1 MRAVFGLAGLLVV
14 MAIVGVLMKNNL
26 SATRSTGTTA
36 PVAVDGVKVPQVD
49 ATKNVRDQSQQIQ
62 KQVRDT
68 RQTVEAQVLK
78 NEQEMASSQQE
89 LKTQR
94 NTLFSLARCSQGKS
108 KRWTG
113 S

>member
-26 SATRSTGTTA
+26 SATRSTGASA

-62 KQVRDT
+62 KQVQDDLN
-68 RQTVEAQVLK
+68 QALQ
-78 NEQEMASSQQE
+78 QGSQRLE
-89 LKTQR
+89 NAEK
-94 NTLFSLARCSQGKS
+94 
-108 KRWTG
+108 
-113 S
+113 

>member
-26 SATRSTGTTA
+26 SATRSTGASA

-62 KQVRDT
+62 KQVQDDLN
-68 RQTVEAQVLK
+68 QALQ
-78 NEQEMASSQQE
+78 QGSQRLDNAE
-89 LKTQR
+89 K
-94 NTLFSLARCSQGKS
+94 
-108 KRWTG
+108 
-113 S
+113 

>member
-1 MRAVFGLAGLLVV
+1 MRAVFGLVGLLVV

-62 KQVRDT
+62 KQVQDDLN
-68 RQTVEAQVLK
+68 QALQ
-78 NEQEMASSQQE
+78 QGSQRLE
-89 LKTQR
+89 NAEK
-94 NTLFSLARCSQGKS
+94 
-108 KRWTG
+108 
-113 S
+113 